1 MAAPSAGHESSEALR
16 ARPGPPPPPRAG
28 LGVSHGRGIQPGA
41 CRHPDGLCRQRSA
54 PLQVLPTVRPP
65 ASQTGLPRQGSLC
78 LTPTHLPRWTVSQFG
93 VQNSPS
99 LKLLILLYSLVSGL
113 ADPTYFKFKTSIVHD
128 LPQRFHNPLSYFEN
142 HWHHWSNFNLLLKF

>member
-1 MAAPSAGHESSEALR
+1 MAAPSTGRESSEALR
-16 ARPGPPPPPRAG
+16 AQPGPPPPRPRAG
-28 LGVSHGRGIQPGA
+28 LGVSQGRGIQPGACLPSWA

-54 PLQVLPTVRPP
+54 PLLVPPTVRPP

-93 VQNSPS
+93 VQNSLS

-113 ADPTYFKFKTSIVHD
+113 ANPTYFKFKTSIVHD
-128 LPQRFHNPLSYFEN
+128 LPQKFHNPLSYFEN
-142 HWHHWSNFNLLLKF
+142 H